1 MCLNSMEKYI
11 KDHILSKRNNKILGF
26 VEVYKDSKIPFLY
39 SGKIVQ
45 NNFPK
50 ELVLILDNYVNAVN
64 DLTFSILDEIE
75 EEINKYDLY
84 LDNRNIK
91 IFLPYIDEENQEIFF
106 YTKYPSSSG
115 FLDDYP

>member
-1 MCLNSMEKYI
+1 MCLNSMEKNI

-26 VEVYKDSKIPFLY
+26 VDVYKDSKIPFFY

-64 DLTFSILDEIE
+64 DLTFLFWM
-75 EEINKYDLY
+75 KL
-84 LDNRNIK
+84 K
-91 IFLPYIDEENQEIFF
+91 
-106 YTKYPSSSG
+106 KK
-115 FLDDYP
+115 